1 MIKKISIFVLSSF
14 IFLSNISP
22 VKAIEQ
28 NIIPLEQHGIESQ
41 HYILYDRSNKS
52 ILSEKNAHEK
62 VHPASI
68 TKALTLITAI
78 GMIEDK
84 DFDKT
89 IKVDPEIFNG
99 LDPIASLAGFE
110 ANEEITLRDAFYGL
124 MLPSGADA
132 SRIISHYL
140 SGSPEGLNEYMNQ
153 KAKEIGMKNS
163 NFVNTSGLDD
173 ENHLSTAYDLAL
185 LIDYSLNNDLFREIY
200 ESRTYTSSKTKEHPD
215 GIEFVDLNLEY
226 ADKFETPIIKGAKS
240 GYTEL
245 AQRSLSSYAQ
255 KDKQELI
262 FISIFNPSR
271 EERKGPVDDAIIAYD
286 RAFNDYKLITA
297 INKNTIFDSLE
308 IKNANDFDFVLDED
322 INVYIPKDLDLKD
335 LKVEI
340 KNKPEGLVAPLEAKT
355 ALGTLEISY
364 NDKIIYRQ
372 PMTNKEEIK
381 IKFTKVLWDFMKVFL
396 SILAIAIAFVLVFL
410 YLFKSFTKYKLR
422 NS

>member
-14 IFLSNISP
+14 IFLANISP
-22 VKAIEQ
+22 IKAIEQ
-28 NIIPLEQHGIESQ
+28 NIIPLEQDGIESQ

-78 GMIEDK
+78 EMIEDK

-271 EERKGPVDDAIIAYD
+271 EDRKGPVDDAIIAYD

-308 IKNANDFDFVLDED
+308 IKNANDFDYVLDED
-322 INVYIPKDLDLKD
+322 INIYIPKDLDLKD

-364 NDKIIYRQ
+364 NDKIIHRQ

>member
-1 MIKKISIFVLSSF
+1 MTKKISIFVLSSF
-14 IFLSNISP
+14 IFLANISP
-22 VKAIEQ
+22 IKAIEQ

-78 GMIEDK
+78 EMIEDK
-84 DFDKT
+84 DFDKI

-271 EERKGPVDDAIIAYD
+271 EDRKGPVDDAIIAYD

-308 IKNANDFDFVLDED
+308 IKNANDFVYVLDED

>member
-14 IFLSNISP
+14 IFLANISP
-22 VKAIEQ
+22 IKAIEQ

-78 GMIEDK
+78 EMIEDK
-84 DFDKT
+84 DFDKI

-185 LIDYSLNNDLFREIY
+185 LIDYSLNNDLFKEIY

-271 EERKGPVDDAIIAYD
+271 EDRKGPVDDAIIAYD

-308 IKNANDFDFVLDED
+308 IKNANDFDYVLDED

-364 NDKIIYRQ
+364 NDKIIHRQ

>member
-78 GMIEDK
+78 EMIEDK

-271 EERKGPVDDAIIAYD
+271 EDRKGPVDDAIIAYD

>member
-14 IFLSNISP
+14 IFLANISP
-22 VKAIEQ
+22 IKAIEQ

-78 GMIEDK
+78 EMIEDK
-84 DFDKT
+84 DFDKI

-271 EERKGPVDDAIIAYD
+271 EDRKGPVDDAIIAYD

-308 IKNANDFDFVLDED
+308 IKNANDFVYVLDED

>member
-52 ILSEKNAHEK
+52 ILSENNAHEK

-78 GMIEDK
+78 EMIEDK